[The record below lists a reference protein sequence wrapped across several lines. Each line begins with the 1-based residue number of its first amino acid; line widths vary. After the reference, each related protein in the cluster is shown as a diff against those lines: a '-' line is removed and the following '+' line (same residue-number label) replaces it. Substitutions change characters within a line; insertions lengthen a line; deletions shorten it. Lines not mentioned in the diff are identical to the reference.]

1 MSDRF
6 RDSVLDIRNLSV
18 EFPTESELVKAVS
31 GLTFQLERGQ
41 TIGIVGES
49 GSGKSVTSQAVMG
62 LIPSPG
68 RVTSGEIW
76 LKTNATA
83 NPINLLALPEKQLR
97 RYRGG
102 EMAVIFQEPMS
113 ALNPVYTI
121 GYQIVEAI
129 RQHQTVT
136 VAEAQQQAIERLQ
149 EVKLVADE
157 ATLRDQVSHEL
168 EAQDGTTSKRDIL
181 KRVAQI
187 KQDWL
192 DRYPHQL
199 SGGQLQRVT
208 IAMAISSN
216 PTLLIADE
224 PTTALDV
231 TVQATILKLL
241 RELRDRHQM
250 SMMFVSHDLGVIAE
264 VADVV
269 AVMYRGELV
278 EVGTVDR
285 IFSAPQHPYT
295 KGLIACRPQL
305 DRRMRCLPTVADFM
319 EVVTNAAGE
328 SEIVERM
335 PDASVLG
342 EAFGESI
349 ASIGSGLG
357 ASLTASDRGRSD
369 LARIRSILEEGND
382 PEASN
387 NSAAIDDP
395 AVSNTPAAI
404 DVQVN
409 VQINGE
415 TEDDSNTV
423 DPGLEVK
430 KSDVTNSEV
439 EDSEAEDSEAED
451 SEAEDSEAE
460 EPIDPIS
467 AETESPSSD
476 LPSADQP
483 DSDQAAIERLS
494 AIASQPLDTD
504 DDRFNLDNFDL
515 DAPADR
521 ADTGTVKLNSTFAA
535 PIDADEPGAI
545 DDPKPSNT
553 PITDL
558 EVARRLAYLQRQPP
572 LLDVEHLK
580 VGFPQRGLFGRARR
594 YTMAVNDVSFQVF
607 PGETLGLVGESGCG
621 KSTLAR
627 TLMRLIDPLAG
638 KIRFEDRDILALQPK
653 ALRFFRRD
661 MQTIFQDPGNA
672 LNPRMSVG
680 AAILEPMQIH
690 NFGASKKE
698 RLDRVRYLLD
708 RVDLDASAV
717 NRYPHEFSGG
727 QKQRICI
734 ARALALEP
742 KFVICDESVSALDVS
757 VQAQV
762 LNLLKEL
769 QEEFGL
775 TYIFI
780 SHDLSVVKFMSDRIM
795 VMNQGQIEEIGPA
808 DRVYRH
814 PERDYT
820 RKLIASIPRGHTVD
834 RVAS

>member
-6 RDSVLDIRNLSV
+6 RDTVLDIRNLSV
-18 EFPTESELVKAVS
+18 EFPTETDLVKAVS

-76 LKTNATA
+76 LKTSATTE
-83 NPINLLALPEKQLR
+83 PINLLAIPEKQLR

-157 ATLRDQVSHEL
+157 TTLRDQVSQEL
-168 EAQDGTTSKRDIL
+168 EAQDGVTSKRDIL

-208 IAMAISSN
+208 IAMAIASN

-231 TVQATILKLL
+231 TVQATILALL

-328 SEIVERM
+328 SEIVERT
-335 PDASVLG
+335 PDVSVFGEMLG
-342 EAFGESI
+342 EPI
-349 ASIGSGLG
+349 AVIGSGVMPN
-357 ASLTASDRGRSD
+357 DRSRSD

-382 PEASN
+382 PEAIIQSEASN
-387 NSAAIDDP
+387 HAEEITDPEVSNISEAID
-395 AVSNTPAAI
+395 A
-404 DVQVN
+404 
-409 VQINGE
+409 QI
-415 TEDDSNTV
+415 EDQAEDNSTTV
-423 DPGLEVK
+423 DPG
-430 KSDVTNSEV
+430 SEV
-439 EDSEAEDSEAED
+439 ENSAVESSEAENSEAES
-451 SEAEDSEAE
+451 SETE
-460 EPIDPIS
+460 EPIEPIA
-467 AETESPSSD
+467 AETENPSPD
-476 LPSADQP
+476 LPSAEQP
-483 DSDQAAIERLS
+483 VTDQAAIERLS

-515 DAPADR
+515 DTPADR
-521 ADTGTVKLNSTFAA
+521 LDTGILKLNSGFAA
-535 PIDADEPGAI
+535 PVESEEIGEIDE
-545 DDPKPSNT
+545 PKPSNT
-553 PITDL
+553 PLTDL

-572 LLDVEHLK
+572 LLEVEHLK

-638 KIRFEDRDILALQPK
+638 KIRFEDRDILALKPQ
-653 ALRFFRRD
+653 ALRFLRRD

-698 RLDRVRYLLD
+698 RLDRVKYLLD
-708 RVDLDASAV
+708 RVDLDISAI

-727 QKQRICI
+727 QRQRICI

-820 RKLIASIPRGHTVD
+820 RKLIASIPRGHISD
-834 RVAS
+834 RAAS

>member
-6 RDSVLDIRNLSV
+6 RDTVLDIRNLSV
-18 EFPTESELVKAVS
+18 EFPTETDLVKAVS

-76 LKTNATA
+76 LKTSATTE
-83 NPINLLALPEKQLR
+83 PINLLAIPEKQLR

-157 ATLRDQVSHEL
+157 TTLRDQVSQEL
-168 EAQDGTTSKRDIL
+168 EAQDGVTSKRDIL

-208 IAMAISSN
+208 IAMAIASN

-231 TVQATILKLL
+231 TVQATILALL

-328 SEIVERM
+328 SEIVERT
-335 PDASVLG
+335 PDVSV
-342 EAFGESI
+342 FGAALDEPIVVS
-349 ASIGSGLG
+349 ADVTSNGRS
-357 ASLTASDRGRSD
+357 RSD

-382 PEASN
+382 PEAIIQSEASN
-387 NSAAIDDP
+387 HAEEITDPEVSNISEAID
-395 AVSNTPAAI
+395 A
-404 DVQVN
+404 
-409 VQINGE
+409 QI
-415 TEDDSNTV
+415 EDQAEDNSTTV
-423 DPGLEVK
+423 DPG
-430 KSDVTNSEV
+430 SEV
-439 EDSEAEDSEAED
+439 ENSAVESSEAENSEAES
-451 SEAEDSEAE
+451 SETE
-460 EPIDPIS
+460 EPIEPIA
-467 AETESPSSD
+467 AETENPSPD
-476 LPSADQP
+476 LPSAEQP
-483 DSDQAAIERLS
+483 VTDQAAIERLS

-515 DAPADR
+515 DTPADR
-521 ADTGTVKLNSTFAA
+521 LDTGILKLNSGFAA
-535 PIDADEPGAI
+535 PVESEEIGEIDE
-545 DDPKPSNT
+545 PKPSNT
-553 PITDL
+553 PLTDL

-572 LLDVEHLK
+572 LLEVEHLK

-638 KIRFEDRDILALQPK
+638 KIRFEDRDILALKPQ
-653 ALRFFRRD
+653 ALRFLRRD

-698 RLDRVRYLLD
+698 RLDRVKYLLD
-708 RVDLDASAV
+708 RVDLDISAI

-727 QKQRICI
+727 QRQRICI

-820 RKLIASIPRGHTVD
+820 RKLIASIPRGHISD
-834 RVAS
+834 RAAS